1 MKVLIIQCDTTDNIS
16 DHVIKKLY
24 ELINNNVNIV
34 DNGEIRITCLDS
46 SAIQDIITKHVA
58 ISTKLNTLGG
68 VESIISFTNEKGKAL
83 VHAMDYLEGI
93 CGNVTYKNFIENLFR
108 YSSRSI
114 TDQLDETS
122 SKRLINAMSIIVDNI
137 KSGNTRLLTARKFDV
152 NIRTYISRIYSM
164 LETCKK

>member
-1 MKVLIIQCDTTDNIS
+1 MRILVITCDTCDNIT
-16 DHVIKKLY
+16 DHLVKEIYK
-24 ELINNNVNIV
+24 LINNNLNIA
-34 DNGEIRITCLDS
+34 DNGEIRIACLDS
-46 SAIQDIITKHVA
+46 STIQDIVTKHVA
-58 ISTKLNTLGG
+58 ISTKLSNLNNAGN
-68 VESIISFTNEKGKAL
+68 IISFTNEKDKAL

-108 YSSRSI
+108 YVSRSI

-122 SKRLINAMSIIVDNI
+122 SKRLINAMSIITDNI

-152 NIRTYISRIYSM
+152 NIRTYISRIYGM